1 MLPSG
6 FVLRT
11 TTAAIALLMGAGT
24 LCGDEPPT
32 ISPFG
37 RLPTKREDAR
47 PGAIELSDGSIHRG
61 LIHLTRDKRLRIYDA
76 TVQRQRE
83 IPLRAVRRIECTVKR
98 EWIEKEWKFKETTS
112 DKKLHTGRGYPAREY
127 VHTITLNDGRTIT
140 GPLSAIVYLDPQ
152 PYRPVRPAEHRS
164 QPKAEH
170 FLLNKRNKG
179 ELGQDLK
186 TLIYVKRITLGKEA
200 MTEGPATRDGG
211 RASPPVPRLPSPAPQ
226 PASPIPRP

>member
-24 LCGDEPPT
+24 LWGDEPPAMN
-32 ISPFG
+32 PFD

-61 LIHLTRDKRLRIYDA
+61 LIYVTRDKRLRIYDA

-83 IPLRAVRRIECTVKR
+83 IPLRAVRQIECTVKR

-186 TLIYVKRITLGKEA
+186 TLIYVKRITLDKEGRGA
-200 MTEGPATRDGG
+200 GDQR
-211 RASPPVPRLPSPAPQ
+211 RASPPASRPPSPT
-226 PASPIPRP
+226 PRP